1 MKKTSKKSTVTISV
15 AAFVILLLGIG
26 LLVWV
31 LPARNAEKE
40 ESAAT
45 PPESTVHETA
55 LSAPATQEEN
65 AESTNADTSEHTT
78 TSEQEPIDEGK
89 KPEEELAAAYQ
100 AAEELLSAGNREAA
114 YKAFMALEDYRDSKQ
129 RADTIYVSVT
139 GRDVLANASIGDIV
153 VFGTYEQD
161 CNRTNGSEWIEWLV
175 LDKEEDR
182 ILVISIYGLS
192 SQAYNASANPIS
204 STWVQGNNPADD
216 SRRDFFNANC
226 NCSVGS

>member
-55 LSAPATQEEN
+55 LSAPATQKEN

-78 TSEQEPIDEGK
+78 TSEQEPIDEEKSRK
-89 KPEEELAAAYQ
+89 KSLPQ
-100 AAEELLSAGNREAA
+100 PIR
-114 YKAFMALEDYRDSKQ
+114 Q
-129 RADTIYVSVT
+129 RRSFWPQGT
-139 GRDVLANASIGDIV
+139 GRQPIKRLWRWRIIGTAS
-153 VFGTYEQD
+153 
-161 CNRTNGSEWIEWLV
+161 
-175 LDKEEDR
+175 
-182 ILVISIYGLS
+182 
-192 SQAYNASANPIS
+192 SAQTPS
-204 STWVQGNNPADD
+204 MRV
-216 SRRDFFNANC
+216 
-226 NCSVGS
+226 